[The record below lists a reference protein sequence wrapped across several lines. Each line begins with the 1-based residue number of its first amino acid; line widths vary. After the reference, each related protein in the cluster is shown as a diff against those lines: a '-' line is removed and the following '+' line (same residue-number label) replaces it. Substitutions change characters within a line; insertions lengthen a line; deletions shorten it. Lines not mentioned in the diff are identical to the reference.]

1 MSKKLPSLVTI
12 PNFFRVTLNDLT
24 KFPYLFFPL
33 LQHLGILCLLYAL
46 PSIRRIGVVIPI
58 RQSCK
63 PQKKKQFSESGGEKK
78 PLGFAKN
85 SSFAFYL
92 VCDLKR
98 YFFLWKKRNFLTILT
113 HNFYISCMVASWSKK
128 GRRKNAINSVEYS
141 NKTCIQ
147 SWTYRASK
155 KSQQYIQILP

>member
-1 MSKKLPSLVTI
+1 MTSL
-12 PNFFRVTLNDLT
+12 NF
-24 KFPYLFFPL
+24 PIFFPL

-46 PSIRRIGVVIPI
+46 PSICRIGVVIPI

-63 PQKKKQFSESGGEKK
+63 PQKRNSFQSLGERKNRWALRRI
-78 PLGFAKN
+78 PL
-85 SSFAFYL
+85 FAFYL

-113 HNFYISCMVASWSKK
+113 HNFYISCMVAGWGKK